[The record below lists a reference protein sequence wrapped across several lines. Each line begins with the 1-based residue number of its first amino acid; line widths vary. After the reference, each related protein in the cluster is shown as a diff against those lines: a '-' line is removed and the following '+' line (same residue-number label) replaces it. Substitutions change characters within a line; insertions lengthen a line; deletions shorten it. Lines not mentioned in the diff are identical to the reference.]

1 MIDARLAARTYT
13 REHGA
18 DIPAVANWAWPG

>member
-1 MIDARLAARTYT
+1 MVDARLAARTYT

-18 DIPAVANWAWPG
+18 DMPAVADWVWPG